1 MALTSKLCRF
11 VVTFQ
16 SPPPFVLIQ
25 KPSVVPA

>member
-1 MALTSKLCRF
+1 MALTSKVWRL

-16 SPPPFVLIQ
+16 SVPPLVLIQ